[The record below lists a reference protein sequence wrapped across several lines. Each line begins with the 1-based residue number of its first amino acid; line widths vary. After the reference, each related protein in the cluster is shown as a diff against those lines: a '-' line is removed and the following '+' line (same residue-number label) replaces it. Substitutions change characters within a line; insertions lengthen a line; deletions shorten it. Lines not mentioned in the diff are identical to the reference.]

1 MIGQE
6 SNTKRG
12 CRQTAAIRLH
22 CGVPGSALALVLGA
36 ALIHAAWNALA
47 KRAQDQLV
55 FLWSS
60 VSLATVALAP
70 VGFALLP
77 AEGVSAA
84 ALPYLAATIAIH
96 AVYFYALS
104 RAYGAGDF
112 SLVYP
117 IARGLGVALVPV
129 VAWALLDERL
139 STLGSVGVAL
149 VVAGIAAIGA
159 GPVAPAARGRLVGAG
174 TGWALVTG
182 LSIAGYSVVDKVGV
196 GRLHPVPY
204 IAIMGVGMSLLLA
217 PAVWSRRAALAAEW
231 RANWR
236 GVVAA
241 STLNLTSYL
250 LVLFAFRL
258 SKAGYVVAAREM
270 SIVLSVLI
278 GRLWL
283 GEAQTRSR
291 LAAAAVILAGVACV
305 ALA

>member
-1 MIGQE
+1 MTYLTIL
-6 SNTKRG
+6 T
-12 CRQTAAIRLH
+12 CAPIRLH

-196 GRLHPVPY
+196 GRLHPAALHRHHGRGDEPAPRAGGVEPPRRARRGVARELARRRRRVHAEPHQLPARALRVP
-204 IAIMGVGMSLLLA
+204 ALEGGLRRGGAGDVDRPLGADRPSVARRGPDALA
-217 PAVWSRRAALAAEW
+217 PRR
-231 RANWR
+231 RR
-236 GVVAA
+236 RHPGRR
-241 STLNLTSYL
+241 
-250 LVLFAFRL
+250 RL
-258 SKAGYVVAAREM
+258 RRPR
-270 SIVLSVLI
+270 LI
-278 GRLWL
+278 
-283 GEAQTRSR
+283 
-291 LAAAAVILAGVACV
+291 
-305 ALA
+305 